1 MDFREEL
8 NQIKNEAS
16 AEEFISATILIAK
29 IILNHSQKQGIL
41 KIIFDTSKDDKI
53 ISSVEIDSGEQIV
66 LLQRKQ
72 PLYNNVTLSDI
83 EEILKKYKLYSV
95 RSKNNRTLYLIPNRW

>member
-8 NQIKNEAS
+8 NQIKNVVS
-16 AEEFISATILIAK
+16 AEEFISATILMAK

-41 KIIFDTSKDDKI
+41 KIIFNTSNDDKI

-66 LLQRKQ
+66 LIQKKQ
-72 PLYNNVTLSDI
+72 PLFCSVTLTKI
-83 EEILKKYKLYSV
+83 EEILNKDKLYCV
-95 RSKNNRTLYLIPNRW
+95 RSKDGKTLCLTPNRW